1 MVITFLILLSRRGF
15 AAFHVAHVLE
25 QEPLDV
31 HGFLLVLLERYLAF
45 KTCAQGEWSSDSNF
59 QSSLAIRAKISQSCL
74 KNTQPTMVFRLSDS
88 VPVH

>member
-45 KTCAQGEWSSDSNF
+45 KTCAQGEWSSDGNF
-59 QSSLAIRAKISQSCL
+59 QSSLAIRARFHGL
-74 KNTQPTMVFRLSDS
+74 V
-88 VPVH
+88 